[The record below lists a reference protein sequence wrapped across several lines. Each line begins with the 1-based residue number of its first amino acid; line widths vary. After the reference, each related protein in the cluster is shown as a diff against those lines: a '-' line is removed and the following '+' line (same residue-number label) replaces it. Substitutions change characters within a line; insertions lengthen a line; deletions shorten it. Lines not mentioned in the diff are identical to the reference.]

1 MQAIY
6 LHSFR
11 KVSEKGKK
19 SRKMRGKK
27 RYMDNWGQRVDFGE
41 KMGKSERYPQL
52 SEVFEKTW
60 EISQKTWE
68 FFRKTLEILGG

>member
-1 MQAIY
+1 M
-6 LHSFR
+6 
-11 KVSEKGKK
+11 EKGKK

-27 RYMDNWGQRVDFGE
+27 RYMDNWGRRVDIGE

-68 FFRKTLEILGG
+68 ILGG